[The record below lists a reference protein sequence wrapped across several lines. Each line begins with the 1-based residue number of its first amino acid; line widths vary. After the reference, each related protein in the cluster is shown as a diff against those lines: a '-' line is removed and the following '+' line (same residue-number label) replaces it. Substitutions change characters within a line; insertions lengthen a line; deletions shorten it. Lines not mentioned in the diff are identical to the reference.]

1 MAFRHYIET
10 ADSFVPTT
18 ALAWTEYDLV
28 ANGIP
33 PSAVVEIAINN
44 LTLANPS
51 FGGVRATSGTLD
63 RRIDIVRSVD
73 GDSFC
78 TMHVQADAEGKIE
91 YYAESTSNIQFD
103 IIGYWVGCEYFERF
117 DSFSPSNSGVWESK
131 ALDVYTVSSGQI
143 VDILIT
149 NTDNSLA
156 REVGVRASGSTRDRK
171 FDLSECGNLGESCLT
186 QWVQASGATAAIQVY
201 VEENTDSNVYIL
213 GYLNIPPGDYT
224 ELDAS
229 FPEPTT
235 DATWEAIDIGA
246 SGVPN
251 NAVAGFQ
258 MGQNINDDQ
267 FIGVRNTSSSDER
280 RVQLEE
286 SFSNNGLSW
295 VGMHVNVDTSGYV
308 EHYAFDISPD
318 EPQFIITNYWDNF
331 TNSSEPFPQNA
342 SSDLFIEGRN
352 PFIHYVEADSTVFN
366 VSSTGSWVT
375 YDLSANRNIPVSTD
389 AEPIVAEIL
398 ITNQN
403 TVTSYSG
410 GARSVGSSNDRMF
423 GLPLTA
429 GGLDI
434 VSILVPVDSF
444 GNIEIWANHIASLD
458 FYLLGYWRG
467 GVYVEEYD
475 VFQSDTDNTWINYD
489 LGSDYADTVAEIV
502 ISNTNTTVMQSG
514 GVRGVGSAS
523 GRAFAI
529 CPGKTDYPD
538 HTTMHVNT
546 SGANGTIQIFAS
558 TSGDIVFTSI
568 GRWSSPPGT
577 YNEVFA
583 EAADTTSNNV
593 WQAKDIGVSGGAI
606 VEMVAEHRDINS
618 SWVFGLREV
627 GSLFDADKLYA
638 LRETTVTSDTSAD
651 MYRSFINV
659 TSGTHIELRTSF
671 LAEAHQFTKIGYW
684 DLLNL
689 IPTEIS
695 GNITMYISGIPAV
708 ISDNRDLYMSGSLFS
723 TEIANANLFMQGPI
737 QITEQDTLFV
747 HGRDTS
753 DSSGNYPSGVQF
765 YTDGHEFASGT
776 TSLYTIG
783 PIPFSNAMT
792 MFIGAGGFGDRDLFT
807 WGFRTKA
814 KGPAAY
820 VKGPEFI
827 TTSGDFVW
835 PLPDS
840 SIFLTP
846 SGGQSPDHFIKGPES
861 IISSGDFAYPF
872 PDPSVFLTPSGGKS
886 PDLHMEA
893 HLPFSGQAAL
903 YIGPIPA
910 RESWTF
916 FLKSENDAITKST
929 NIFIHGFSGASG
941 VSQVFRSANL
951 YLEAIDANSPYT
963 GGGTRNWT
971 MFLKTQSGNLTNN
984 ENWTMF
990 LKADSTT
997 TNSFDL
1003 VTYGHASGS
1012 PPHGNEFAGSGNL
1025 VCSVDPDD
1033 PGRIGYIPF
1042 STHADP
1048 WTLFLRVDP
1057 GHFGIVDMY
1066 ISGATPIPLLAS
1078 GNLFVRG
1085 LFEQETDSVSL
1096 YLMGVSGLFNNGPNG
1111 LSLFLNAVTGV
1122 YNTSGNL
1129 YAHGF

>member
-1 MAFRHYIET
+1 MATRHYVET
-10 ADSFVPTT
+10 ADFFVPAT
-18 ALAWTEYDLV
+18 ALAWTEYNLS

-33 PSAVVEIAINN
+33 PSAVVEVAINN
-44 LTLANPS
+44 LTLANPA

-78 TMHVQADAEGKIE
+78 TMHVQADAESKIE
-91 YYAESTSNIQFD
+91 YYAESTSNIQFNL
-103 IIGYWVGCEYFERF
+103 IGYWVGCEYFERF

-131 ALDVYTVSSGQI
+131 ALDTYTVSSGQI
-143 VDILIT
+143 VDVLIT

-258 MGQNINDDQ
+258 MGQNLNDDQ
-267 FIGVRNTSSSDER
+267 WIGVRNTSSSDER

-295 VGMHVNVDTSGYV
+295 VGMHVNADTSGYV
-308 EHYAFDISPD
+308 QHYAFDISPD

-331 TNSSEPFPQNA
+331 TDSSEPFPINA
-342 SSDLFIEGRN
+342 LSDLFIEGRN
-352 PFIHYVEADSTVFN
+352 PFVHYVEADSTAFN

-375 YDLSANRNIPVSTD
+375 YDLSSNKNIPVSTET
-389 AEPIVAEIL
+389 EPIVASIL
-398 ITNQN
+398 IVNQN
-403 TVTSYSG
+403 TTTPYSG
-410 GARSVGSSNDRMF
+410 GIRTIGSSNDRIF
-423 GLPLTA
+423 GLPSTD
-429 GGLDI
+429 GGLDV
-434 VSILVPVDSF
+434 VSTLVPVDSS
-444 GNIEIWANHIASLD
+444 GNIEIWANHIASVD
-458 FYLLGYWRG
+458 FHLLGFWRG
-467 GVYVEEYD
+467 GEYSEEYD
-475 VFQSDTDNTWINYD
+475 IFQADTDNTWINYD
-489 LGSDYADTVAEIV
+489 LGPDYANTVAEII

-514 GVRGVGSAS
+514 GVRAVGSVS
-523 GRAFAI
+523 GRAMAM
-529 CPGKTDYPD
+529 CPGQSNYPD

-558 TSGDIVFTSI
+558 TSGDIVFTSM
-568 GRWSSPPGT
+568 GRWTYAPGT
-577 YNEVFA
+577 YTELFE

-593 WQAKDIGVSGGAI
+593 WQAKDIGVSGGNV
-606 VEMVAEHRDINS
+606 VEMVIEHRDINS
-618 SWVFGLREV
+618 SWVFGVREI
-627 GSLFDADKLYA
+627 GSAFDADKLFA
-638 LRETTVTSDTSAD
+638 LRETKVTSDTSAD
-651 MYRSFINV
+651 TYRSFVNV

-671 LAEAHQFTKIGYW
+671 LAETHQFTKIGFW
-684 DLLNL
+684 DSFNPIQSEVFSISTSGDAFIEGIVLTSGTIDLYTQGSEGIQVTGSIDLYLQTNE
-689 IPTEIS
+689 PIS
-695 GNITMYISGIPAV
+695 GFP
-708 ISDNRDLYMSGSLFS
+708 
-723 TEIANANLFMQGPI
+723 
-737 QITEQDTLFV
+737 TLFING
-747 HGRDTS
+747 HLPFS
-753 DSSGNYPSGVQF
+753 SSGNLFTDAHAFSSGSVDL
-765 YTDGHEFASGT
+765 Y
-776 TSLYTIG
+776 SLG
-783 PIPFSNAMT
+783 PVLSTGSVSLFT
-792 MFIGAGGFGDRDLFT
+792 GAGGFGDRDLFI
-807 WGFRTKA
+807 WGHNPKA
-814 KGPAAY
+814 LGRPAY
-820 VKGPEFI
+820 MKGPEFI

-872 PDPSVFLTPSGGKS
+872 PDPSAFLTPSGGKS

-893 HLPFSGQAAL
+893 HLPFSGQATL

-916 FLKSENDAITKST
+916 YLKAASNTINESNNLFLKGS
-929 NIFIHGFSGASG
+929 ASG
-941 VSQVFRSANL
+941 VNQVFASRGL
-951 YLEAIDANSPYT
+951 FLEAVDADFPYT

-971 MFLKTQSGNLTNN
+971 MFLRTQSGNPTND

-997 TNSFDL
+997 TESFDL

-1033 PGRIGYIPF
+1033 PGRIGYIPS
-1042 STHADP
+1042 STHEDP

-1057 GHFGIVDMY
+1057 GHFETVDMY
-1066 ISGATPIPLLAS
+1066 ISGATPVTTFAS
-1078 GNLFVRG
+1078 GDLFVRG
-1085 LFEQETDSVSL
+1085 LFEQATDSASL
-1096 YLMGVSGLFNNGPNG
+1096 YLLGVSGLFNNGPSG

-1122 YNTSGNL
+1122 YNASGNL
-1129 YAHGF
+1129 YSRGF